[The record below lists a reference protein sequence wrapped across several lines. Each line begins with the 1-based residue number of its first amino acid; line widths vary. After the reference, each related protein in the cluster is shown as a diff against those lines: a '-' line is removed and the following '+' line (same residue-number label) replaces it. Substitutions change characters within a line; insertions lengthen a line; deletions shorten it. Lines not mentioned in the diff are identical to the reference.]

1 MLALV
6 PTMMSSTKKDF
17 FNQQINN
24 LNADLGQTVKNDL
37 IDTTTDKMI
46 SDIVKGEIV
55 IDLKIE
61 PK

>member
-37 IDTTTDKMI
+37 IDTTTDKTI